1 MISNFDYILIGIVIV
16 IFILGIFAISSATD
30 VMTYGITRE
39 VKLQSISF
47 GLGILALIIIQ
58 FINYEIVGQFYWWLY
73 GLAFL
78 FLAVL
83 FIPGIGE
90 TRFGSRSWINL
101 GPIDF
106 QTSEVAK
113 ILYIIFFGKIIFENK

>member
-1 MISNFDYILIGIVIV
+1 MNFKKMISNFDYILIGIVIV

-58 FINYEIVGQFYWWLY
+58 FINYEIVGQFYW
-73 GLAFL
+73 
-78 FLAVL
+78 
-83 FIPGIGE
+83 
-90 TRFGSRSWINL
+90 
-101 GPIDF
+101 
-106 QTSEVAK
+106 
-113 ILYIIFFGKIIFENK
+113 